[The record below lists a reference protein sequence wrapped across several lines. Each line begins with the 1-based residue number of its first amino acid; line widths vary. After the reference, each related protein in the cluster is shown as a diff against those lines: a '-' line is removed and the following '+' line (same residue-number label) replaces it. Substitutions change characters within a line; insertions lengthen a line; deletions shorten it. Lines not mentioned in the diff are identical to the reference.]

1 MAASSREKQRL
12 MVRVSDEA
20 KERLRQHAAQL
31 SGQKGRTV
39 SMASVL
45 EELLLKLPLNRR
57 SPGH

>member
-1 MAASSREKQRL
+1 